1 MTIPTARGA
10 VRWHPPRAVLDLLR
24 LAAAG
29 LLDPSFALARVPAEL
44 LGQPLVVEDAEGA
57 PVAELVR
64 DAVHPLGDVIRA
76 RRAEGALLVPVEAP
90 VGGAAVVSLRSR
102 AQALGRP
109 LAWLVPDGTGR
120 EAAAPRALLRATQAL
135 AGPDE
140 DVFALPLPLLGEPT
154 ADARALQDLADRLGA
169 AAVAD
174 VPETHADQP
183 HPAYTRALAARARG
197 LTVFFTGLSGS
208 GKSTLARALAAR
220 LEDVGRTVTLL
231 DGDEVRR
238 LLSTGLGF
246 SREDIATNI
255 ARIAFVAAEVNR
267 HGGVAVCAPI
277 APFAAVRADARARV
291 SASGAFVLVHV
302 ATPLAECERR
312 DRKGLYARARAG
324 EIADFVGI
332 DTPYEVPDDADLTI
346 DTTGRNVHDCLADVW
361 ALLEQRGYRTSH
373 VPRSEEDDD

>member
-1 MTIPTARGA
+1 MR
-10 VRWHPPRAVLDLLR
+10 
-24 LAAAG
+24 AAADASTV
-29 LLDPSFALARVPAEL
+29 LI
-44 LGQPLVVEDAEGA
+44 EDGEGA

-90 VGGAAVVSLRSR
+90 VGAAAVVTLRSR
-102 AQALGRP
+102 AQALGRR
-109 LAWLVPDGTGR
+109 LVWLVPDGTGR

-154 ADARALQDLADRLGA
+154 ADARVLQDLADRLGA

-174 VPETHADQP
+174 VPEAHADQP

-197 LTVFFTGLSGS
+197 LTVLFTGLSGS

-220 LEDVGRTVTLL
+220 LEDGGRTVTLL

-238 LLSTGLGF
+238 LLSAGLGF

-277 APFAAVRADARARV
+277 APFAAVRADARREVERV
-291 SASGAFVLVHV
+291 GRV
-302 ATPLAECERR
+302 R
-312 DRKGLYARARAG
+312 ARARRDAAG
-324 EIADFVGI
+324 GVRA
-332 DTPYEVPDDADLTI
+332 A
-346 DTTGRNVHDCLADVW
+346 
-361 ALLEQRGYRTSH
+361 
-373 VPRSEEDDD
+373 

>member
-1 MTIPTARGA
+1 M
-10 VRWHPPRAVLDLLR
+10 
-24 LAAAG
+24 
-29 LLDPSFALARVPAEL
+29 
-44 LGQPLVVEDAEGA
+44 
-57 PVAELVR
+57 R

-76 RRAEGALLVPVEAP
+76 RRAESALLVPVEAP
-90 VGGAAVVSLRSR
+90 LGAAAVVTLRSR
-102 AQALGRP
+102 AQALGRR
-109 LAWLVPDGTGR
+109 LVWLVPDGTGR

-154 ADARALQDLADRLGA
+154 ADARVLQDLADRLGA

-174 VPETHADQP
+174 VPEAHADHP

-197 LTVFFTGLSGS
+197 LTVLFTGLSGS

-220 LEDVGRTVTLL
+220 LEDGGRTVTLL

-238 LLSTGLGF
+238 LLSAGLGF

-255 ARIAFVAAEVNR
+255 TRIAFVAAEVNR

-324 EIADFVGI
+324 EIRDFVGI

-346 DTTGRNVHDCLADVW
+346 DTTGRTVDECLAEVW
-361 ALLEQRGYRTSH
+361 ALLEQRGLPNETYSRI
-373 VPRSEEDDD
+373 